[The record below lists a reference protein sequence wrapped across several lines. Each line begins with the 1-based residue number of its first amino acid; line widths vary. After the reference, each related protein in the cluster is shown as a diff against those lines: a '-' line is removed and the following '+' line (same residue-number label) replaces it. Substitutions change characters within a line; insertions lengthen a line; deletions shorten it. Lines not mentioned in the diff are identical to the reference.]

1 MWEQILQ
8 QLSRLRF
15 VWISV
20 FLYNIPGCENLRI
33 VYLLIVQ
40 TDQMSR
46 VVNELDSIHFSL
58 KKASKL
64 VKEIGRQ
71 VSPQALLISSLYNSN
86 ISAASSRVFFC
97 TYFLL
102 FFFFF
107 SQVATDKCI
116 MAFLFLIVIGVIAI
130 IIVKVHL
137 STPFFFTLAYL
148 LSFHILLWFY
158 RYHTCNFVFSFGLDC
173 EPRQQRHPGHTGPS
187 STSHEQTFT
196 LEPLLKTCFSFQCIH
211 CCCRWNRLA

>member
-130 IIVKVHL
+130 IIVKVPDTSQFL
-137 STPFFFTLAYL
+137 SYSNNINICIYRNTCIVLSSVFSCKFVSSMIVNIISLLRSSL
-148 LSFHILLWFY
+148 LSFL
-158 RYHTCNFVFSFGLDC
+158 S
-173 EPRQQRHPGHTGPS
+173 
-187 STSHEQTFT
+187 
-196 LEPLLKTCFSFQCIH
+196 
-211 CCCRWNRLA
+211 